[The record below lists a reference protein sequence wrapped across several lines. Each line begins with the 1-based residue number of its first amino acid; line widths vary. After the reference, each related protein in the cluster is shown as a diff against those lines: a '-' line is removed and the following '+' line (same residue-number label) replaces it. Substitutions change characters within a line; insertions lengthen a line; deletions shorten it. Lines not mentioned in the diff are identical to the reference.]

1 MVDGVGSGA
10 VVDGVGSGSGVVV
23 DGVGSGSG
31 VVVDG
36 VGSGSGVVVDGV
48 GSGSGVVVDGVG
60 SGVVVDGVGVGVFFL
75 SASTSPQPAVLMTIL
90 FSATWSLTTAVFLKA
105 LPTLALAGTL
115 SSV

>member
-1 MVDGVGSGA
+1 MVDGV
-10 VVDGVGSGSGVVV
+10 DSGVVV

-48 GSGSGVVVDGVG
+48 GSGVVVEGVGSGVVVDGVG

>member
-1 MVDGVGSGA
+1 M
-10 VVDGVGSGSGVVV
+10 GSGVVV
-23 DGVGSGSG
+23 DGVGSG
-31 VVVDG
+31 VVVE
-36 VGSGSGVVVDGV
+36 GV

-105 LPTLALAGTL
+105 LPTLALAGTF

>member
-1 MVDGVGSGA
+1 M
-10 VVDGVGSGSGVVV
+10 GSGSGVVV
-23 DGVGSGSG
+23 DGVGSG
-31 VVVDG
+31 VVVEG
-36 VGSGSGVVVDGV
+36 VGSGVVVDGV
-48 GSGSGVVVDGVG
+48 GSGVVVDGVGSGVVVDGVGSG

-105 LPTLALAGTL
+105 LPTLALAGTF

>member
-1 MVDGVGSGA
+1 MDGV
-10 VVDGVGSGSGVVV
+10 GSGVVV

-48 GSGSGVVVDGVG
+48 GSGVVVEGVGSGVVVDGVG